1 MPNASHHS
9 CVLWPR
15 GHMLSDTAAAPAAAG
30 CRWHGSRWLLLLLAA
45 IVPSPI
51 QISPMG
57 RLEALFN

>member
-1 MPNASHHS
+1 M
-9 CVLWPR
+9 C
-15 GHMLSDTAAAPAAAG
+15 HMLSDTAAAPAAAG